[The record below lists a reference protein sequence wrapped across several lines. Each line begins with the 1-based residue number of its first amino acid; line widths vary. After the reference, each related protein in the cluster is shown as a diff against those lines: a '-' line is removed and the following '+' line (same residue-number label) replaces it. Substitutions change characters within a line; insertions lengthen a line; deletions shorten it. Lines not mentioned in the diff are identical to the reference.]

1 MGNLC
6 TSRKS
11 ARSRFHWTWD
21 LRSLQ
26 IKYAKQHYK
35 FSVFHGSFTQP
46 PGPVFIFFFFL
57 TLFRFTLCSYTEI
70 VPFVK
75 HVLSM
80 YYLWQV
86 CTVKW
91 RNPVLHCVFSFLNTE
106 TFSILGDGREKK
118 KVHFCSWKS
127 LVDLI
132 NLIVLGIFDIPT
144 CLHTTAATC
153 CHLKSKYRITA
164 IWDFI
169 VYHAYFR
176 NYFCKVKMTLTLKAC
191 VIKPQQ
197 SVCWVC
203 TYYVLIIKRKM

>member
-1 MGNLC
+1 MQNSTADFLPSKALSC
-6 TSRKS
+6 SLLDLS
-11 ARSRFHWTWD
+11 A
-21 LRSLQ
+21 
-26 IKYAKQHYK
+26 
-35 FSVFHGSFTQP
+35 
-46 PGPVFIFFFFL
+46 FIFTVFMFI
-57 TLFRFTLCSYTEI
+57 LCSYKEI
-70 VPFVK
+70 FPFVK
-75 HVLSM
+75 HETCFNKQISYRNQCIICGKSVQWSGGTQLLTVLV
-80 YYLWQV
+80 LFHW
-86 CTVKW
+86 
-91 RNPVLHCVFSFLNTE
+91 NPLHFGGWE
-106 TFSILGDGREKK
+106 RGKK
-118 KVHFCSWKS
+118 KTKKNQVHFCSWKS

-164 IWDFI
+164 NWDFI

>member
-1 MGNLC
+1 MKNVSINRYPTEINVLFVASLYSEVKEPSSSLC
-6 TSRKS
+6 
-11 ARSRFHWTWD
+11 
-21 LRSLQ
+21 L
-26 IKYAKQHYK
+26 
-35 FSVFHGSFTQP
+35 
-46 PGPVFIFFFFL
+46 FFF
-57 TLFRFTLCSYTEI
+57 
-70 VPFVK
+70 
-75 HVLSM
+75 
-80 YYLWQV
+80 
-86 CTVKW
+86 
-91 RNPVLHCVFSFLNTE
+91 TE
-106 TFSILGDGREKK
+106 TLSILGDGREEKKKNQKK

-164 IWDFI
+164 NWDFI